1 MLDRKTEPEIH
12 DFDLLTLPK
21 ADCRILPNGVP
32 LYVIDM
38 GDQEVNRIDIMF
50 NAGRYEQNVPLAAE
64 AANAMLREGCRGH
77 LWILQKNSIFTEH
90 GCKVPYLIT
99 IHI

>member
-1 MLDRKTEPEIH
+1 MLDLKTEPEIH

-64 AANAMLREGCRGH
+64 AANAIKELNGAEYVGRPMVVKEALP
-77 LWILQKNSIFTEH
+77 KN
-90 GCKVPYLIT
+90 
-99 IHI
+99 